1 MGFYTNVSLRGNKV
15 LYRGFRKGERV
26 QESVDYN
33 PTLFVP
39 STEPT
44 KFKTL
49 DGNWVEPFRPG
60 SIRDCRDFIKQYE
73 GVSGFEIYGNSDYV
87 YQFIG
92 DLFKEEVNYDP
103 SLVRIAY
110 LDIETTCERGFPDVE
125 TQLKKLLLSPFVWI
139 LRLMFLPLAIL
150 VLMIGMLILTVLVAS
165 QICFDPSSRSGRNST
180 PTS

>member
-39 STEPT
+39 SPEPT

-60 SIRDCRDFIKQYE
+60 TIRDCRDFIKQYE
-73 GVSGFEIYGNSDYV
+73 GVSGFEIYGNTDYV

-92 DLFKEEVNYDP
+92 DLFRNTCGSMTNYQY
-103 SLVRIAY
+103 VRSH
-110 LDIETTCERGFPDVE
+110 CDVCH
-125 TQLKKLLLSPFVWI
+125 SCV
-139 LRLMFLPLAIL
+139 
-150 VLMIGMLILTVLVAS
+150 
-165 QICFDPSSRSGRNST
+165 
-180 PTS
+180 